1 MTVRSVLKL
10 HHVGYA
16 AKMIEPFVEQ
26 YAQRFGY
33 EICSDVIHD
42 PLETVLVQFLRL
54 PGDQVYLEFFAP
66 HGPDS
71 KLVSAARRGGNLNH
85 LCYTAGPLEQAI
97 AELEE
102 NGMRLISEP
111 KAATAFAGRRIC
123 WLIGD
128 DGLRIELIERRDDD
142 DRCVPGLSKDNRRVD
157 VGISQDTGGID

>member
-1 MTVRSVLKL
+1 MTVRCVLKL

-16 AKMIEPFVEQ
+16 AKIIEPLVEQ
-26 YAQRFGY
+26 YVQRFGY

-42 PLETVLVQFLRL
+42 PLETALVQFLRL

-66 HGPDS
+66 DGPDS
-71 KLVSAARRGGNLNH
+71 KLVSAPRRGGNLNH

-97 AELEE
+97 AELEA

-111 KAATAFAGRRIC
+111 KAAAAFAGRRIC

-128 DGLRIELIERRDDD
+128 DGLRIEFIERRDDE
-142 DRCVPGLSKDNRRVD
+142 DRCVPGLSNGNRGVD
-157 VGISQDTGGID
+157 AGISQDNEGID

>member
-16 AKMIEPFVEQ
+16 AKIIEPLAEE
-26 YAQRFGY
+26 YIQRFGY

-42 PLETVLVQFLRL
+42 PLETALVQFLRL

-66 HGPDS
+66 DGLDS
-71 KLVSAARRGGNLNH
+71 KLISAARRGGNLNH

-102 NGMRLISEP
+102 SGMRLISEP

-128 DGLRIELIERRDDD
+128 DGLRIELIERRDDE
-142 DRCVPGLSKDNRRVD
+142 DRCAPRLSKKTSGVD
-157 VGISQDTGGID
+157 VGISLDTGGID